1 LTSSGFDAPDILR
14 AVAST
19 GIDLQELRG
28 LGEKLNAA
36 GVPYLPNQMY
46 AGTGSDHGIN
56 FEDLI
61 AGGLGTAY
69 DWREDPLAHLK
80 GRGAISRL
88 LADRQLAE
96 NLKLTPN
103 TNVTKVAD
111 KLTPYTLRYDD
122 TPLEFYNKTRY
133 PALTTAPTPA
143 PTTAPT
149 PAPATAPTPA
159 PTAAPSPVA
168 GRPYGDDYDPYYSQS
183 ANAPAPTTAP
193 TSAPTATPTPAPL
206 KYSEAIK
213 QAVAE
218 GIPGARSMNAQE
230 LANALS
236 IPVKNTS
243 GTTRSPTGS
252 AAGGIIRKA
261 KTQIQHKGMT
271 PRLKKMLEG
280 K

>member
-1 LTSSGFDAPDILR
+1 VRYLSPEGVPLATTNFNPADILR
-14 AVAST
+14 TATSA

-36 GVPYLPNQMY
+36 GVNYLPNQMY
-46 AGTGSDHGIN
+46 SGTGSNLGI
-56 FEDLI
+56 DL
-61 AGGLGTAY
+61 ADLASGGLGTAY

-80 GRGAISRL
+80 GPFAVQQL
-88 LADRQLAE
+88 LANRQLAE
-96 NLKLTPN
+96 DLNLTPN
-103 TNVTKVAD
+103 TNLTSVANS
-111 KLTPYTLRYDD
+111 LTPYTPGYSDQPAVFQLPYTAP
-122 TPLEFYNKTRY
+122 TPA
-133 PALTTAPTPA
+133 PTTAPTPA

-149 PAPATAPTPA
+149 PAP
-159 PTAAPSPVA
+159 TAA
-168 GRPYGDDYDPYYSQS
+168 
-183 ANAPAPTTAP
+183 
-193 TSAPTATPTPAPL
+193 PTPAPL
-206 KYSEAIK
+206 KYSEAIN

-236 IPVKNTS
+236 IPVKNMS
-243 GTTRSPTGS
+243 GATRSPTGS

-271 PRLKKMLEG
+271 PKLKKMLEG